1 MTTDTDRSKRIGD
14 DSAAAP
20 IDQETGSPDRPIRKR
35 RIGLIVAGSLI
46 TGLGV
51 SLALVIGP
59 FGGAQE
65 HVIMGMALLGWA
77 FGWALLAA
85 LSTRWTDQPQRWA
98 AVAAALMALAGAS
111 LLMFKPDANAFNAL
125 GWIWPPGLIA

>member
-35 RIGLIVAGSLI
+35 RIGLIVAGSLM
-46 TGLGV
+46 TGVVLSLG
-51 SLALVIGP
+51 LVIGP

-65 HVIMGMALLGWA
+65 HVIMGTALLGWA
-77 FGWALLAA
+77 VGWALLAL
-85 LSTRWTDQPQRWA
+85 LSTRWTDQPQQWA
-98 AVAAALMALAGAS
+98 VV
-111 LLMFKPDANAFNAL
+111 PDARTAL
-125 GWIWPPGLIA
+125 NGAGLRVFR

>member
-1 MTTDTDRSKRIGD
+1 MTTDTVRSKRIGD

-46 TGLGV
+46 TGLLL

-65 HVIMGMALLGWA
+65 HVIMGTALLAWA
-77 FGWALLAA
+77 LGWALLAV
-85 LSTRWTDQPQRWA
+85 LSTRWTEKPQRWA
-98 AVAAALMALAGAS
+98 FVPAALMGLTGAS
-111 LLMFKPDANAFNAL
+111 LLIL
-125 GWIWPPGLIA
+125 R